1 MQNEQDGR
9 QRPGKSLRAKI
20 LLILT
25 GLFFGLMVMEVALRI
40 IGYSYPIWYATDPDR
55 GYGLRAGVAG
65 WYRREGGSYVRIN
78 SEGLRDREHAR
89 QKPANT
95 FRIAVLGDSFSE
107 AMHVSMEE
115 TYWALLESKLK
126 DCPALQGRNVE
137 VINFGVSGYGTA
149 QELITLRRKVWDYQ
163 PDMVMLAMTTFN
175 DISDNSRALKK
186 TEEIPYFVFS
196 NNQLVLDD
204 SFLQS
209 RTYRR
214 LDSRLNRLGRAIRD
228 GSRVFQALHN
238 AQFAFKRYLEER
250 RARKV
255 LAAQQQERQ
264 TQSNQAPPAIA
275 KIVDFGIY
283 EAPTDPA
290 WIDAWRVTEGLIA
303 TMRDE
308 VRARG
313 AEFLVVI
320 LSNDVQVLP
329 KQQSRENFIK
339 GIGGG
344 DLFYANRRLKE
355 FCEREGIDVLSI
367 AEPMLA
373 YAEQHEVYLHGFGR
387 EIGNGHWNPAG
398 HAVAA
403 GLITEKVCEMQGALR

>member
-9 QRPGKSLRAKI
+9 QRPRKSLRAKI

-126 DCPALQGRNVE
+126 DCPALQGKNVE

-255 LAAQQQERQ
+255 LAAQQQQ
-264 TQSNQAPPAIA
+264 QQQSQGNQAPPAIT

-283 EAPTDPA
+283 EEPKDPA
-290 WIDAWRVTEGLIA
+290 WIDAWRVTEGLIT

-308 VRARG
+308 VRAHG

-329 KQQSRENFIK
+329 KSQSRENFIK

-373 YAEQHEVYLHGFGR
+373 YAEQHQVYLHGFGR

-403 GLITEKVCEMQGALR
+403 GLITEKVCEMQGAR

>member
-1 MQNEQDGR
+1 M
-9 QRPGKSLRAKI
+9 RAKI

-126 DCPALQGRNVE
+126 DCPAIQGRNVE

-255 LAAQQQERQ
+255 LAAQQQQ
-264 TQSNQAPPAIA
+264 KPPQSNQAPPAIA

-283 EAPTDPA
+283 EAPTDPT

-308 VRARG
+308 VRAHG

-373 YAEQHEVYLHGFGR
+373 YAEQKQVYLHGFGR

-398 HAVAA
+398 HRLAA
-403 GLITEKVCEMQGALR
+403 GLITEKVCEMQGVR

>member
-1 MQNEQDGR
+1 M
-9 QRPGKSLRAKI
+9 
-20 LLILT
+20 
-25 GLFFGLMVMEVALRI
+25 
-40 IGYSYPIWYATDPDR
+40 
-55 GYGLRAGVAG
+55 
-65 WYRREGGSYVRIN
+65 RIN
-78 SEGLRDREHAR
+78 SDGLRDREHAK

-107 AMHVSMEE
+107 AMHVPMEQ
-115 TYWALLESKLK
+115 TYWALMERRLK
-126 DCPALQGRNVE
+126 DCAALRGRNVE

-175 DISDNSRALKK
+175 DISDNSHALKK
-186 TEEIPYFVFS
+186 TEEIPYFVYRDG
-196 NNQLVLDD
+196 QLVLDD

-214 LDSRLNRLGRAIRD
+214 LDSRLNRLGRWIRD
-228 GSRVFQALHN
+228 SSRVFQALHN

-250 RARKV
+250 RAQKL
-255 LAAQQQERQ
+255 LAEQQQQ
-264 TQSNQAPPAIA
+264 QKTQGAVAPPAIP

-283 EAPTDPA
+283 EEPRDPT
-290 WIDAWRVTEGLIA
+290 WIDAWHVTEGLIA

-308 VRARG
+308 VRAKG

-329 KQQSRENFIK
+329 KPEARENFLK

-344 DLFYANRRLKE
+344 DLFYANRRLRE

-373 YAEQHEVYLHGFGR
+373 YAEQKQVYLHGFGR
-387 EIGNGHWNPAG
+387 EIGNGHWNSTG
-398 HAVAA
+398 HEVAA
-403 GLITEKVCEMQGALR
+403 RLISERVCEIEDGR